1 MFIFKIALV
10 PIDTK
15 SKDFIHAHSQGS
27 IYCPSGS
34 FPGVLLFLKC
44 LAGGIAMLMY
54 RIRFKLKDLPLI
66 MLKEMGEI

>member
-1 MFIFKIALV
+1 
-10 PIDTK
+10 
-15 SKDFIHAHSQGS
+15 
-27 IYCPSGS
+27 
-34 FPGVLLFLKC
+34 